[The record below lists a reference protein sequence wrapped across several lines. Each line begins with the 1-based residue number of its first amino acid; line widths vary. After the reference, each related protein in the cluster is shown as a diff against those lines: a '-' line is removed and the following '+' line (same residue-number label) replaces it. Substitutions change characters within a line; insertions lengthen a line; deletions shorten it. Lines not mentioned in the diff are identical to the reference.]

1 MDGAKPQPS
10 TSKKAVFEMKETK
23 EKINKEK
30 ENNYGQL

>member
-1 MDGAKPQPS
+1 MDGAKPQP

-23 EKINKEK
+23 DKINKEK

>member
-1 MDGAKPQPS
+1 MDGAKPQT

-30 ENNYGQL
+30 ENNYGQF